1 MSMLDTAVYC
11 KTRKG
16 IEEVAHRTHHLASRL
31 RSTLILIDGHTP
43 WHELQ
48 QRLLI
53 GDEATAAVATLIAE
67 GYVASLND
75 EPITE
80 MEM

>member
-1 MSMLDTAVYC
+1 MLNSVTYC

-16 IEEVAHRTHHLASRL
+16 VEEIAHRSHHLPARL

-48 QRLLI
+48 RKLMI
-53 GDEATAAVATLIAE
+53 GDEVQAALATLIAE
-67 GYVASLND
+67 GYVAPLAG
-75 EPITE
+75 EPVTE

>member
-1 MSMLDTAVYC
+1 MPATAIYC

-16 IEEVAHRTHHLASRL
+16 IEEIAHRSHHLPARL

-43 WHELQ
+43 WIELQ
-48 QRLLI
+48 QRLML
-53 GDEATAAVATLIAE
+53 GNEAHAAIETLVNE
-67 GYVASLND
+67 GYIDVLTN
-75 EPITE
+75 EPVTE

>member
-1 MSMLDTAVYC
+1 MLDNVIYC

-16 IEEVAHRTHHLASRL
+16 VDEIAHRSHHLAGRL

-43 WHELQ
+43 WRELQ
-48 QRLLI
+48 QRLMMS
-53 GDEATAAVATLIAE
+53 DEANSAVASLIAE
-67 GYVASLND
+67 GYIASIED
-75 EPITE
+75 ERVTE

>member
-1 MSMLDTAVYC
+1 MLDTAIYC

-16 IEEVAHRTHHLASRL
+16 VEEIAHRSHHLAGRL

-48 QRLLI
+48 QRLMA
-53 GDEATAAVATLIAE
+53 GDEANSAVATLIAE
-67 GYVASLND
+67 GYIAAID
-75 EPITE
+75 GEPVTE